1 MTLRNTIYLAGT
13 ILSACLALPASAGA
27 QALPTAST
35 PLASIASSVPMLN
48 GNYSYAFTA
57 SELLEFG
64 NIGGSSGT
72 SNFEVLS
79 GDLQYVSPRM
89 KYPTSLMYSA
99 GLFLNGYAGHN
110 TTYYQTL
117 TASQGAIVGRWRFNV
132 ADSVSYLPQSPSI
145 GLLGLPGLGD
155 LGIQPLPVTGSPGPG
170 SVNGVPPQGLL
181 TNYAN
186 QVDNFLTGTVS
197 RALNAKT
204 TLSGTG
210 GYGLFDFVDGGGVN
224 SHFYMGQVDL
234 SRRIDARD
242 NLGANANYS
251 VFTYG
256 ALGSFYVRS
265 ANLSFQRSWTRNLST
280 SFSAG
285 PELMSGFNTAPITS
299 QYFSQTGQGGVFV
312 PPALSAP
319 VPAQINVGMMAS
331 LNYQRRTSSATLF
344 YMRGI
349 NGGSG
354 IQIGA
359 FSDMI
364 DGTLQHSFS
373 RVLTGSA
380 YVSYVRTSGFL
391 GFPPSTTEV
400 GGLQLTR
407 RFGRDWSVYGS
418 YTGINQ
424 NVAAVLLIQ
433 NAYSGF
439 YNTLAAGITFSP
451 RPFHVNRF

>member
-13 ILSACLALPASAGA
+13 LVSACLALSASAGA
-27 QALPTAST
+27 QAVPTAST
-35 PLASIASSVPMLN
+35 PLASIASNVPMLN
-48 GNYSYAFTA
+48 GNYSYALTA
-57 SELLEFG
+57 SELLELG
-64 NIGGSSGT
+64 NTGGTGVQ
-72 SNFEVLS
+72 NFEVLS
-79 GDLQYVSPRM
+79 GDLQYISPNK

-110 TTYYQTL
+110 TTYYQSL
-117 TASQGAIVGRWRFNV
+117 TATQGAILGHWRFNV
-132 ADSVSYLPQSPSI
+132 ADSASYLPQSPSI

-155 LGIQPLPVTGSPGPG
+155 LGLQPLPVSGAPGTGGPI
-170 SVNGVPPQGLL
+170 NGVPPQGLL

-186 QVDNFLTGTVS
+186 QVDNFLTGTIS
-197 RALNAKT
+197 RSLNAKT

-210 GYGLFDFVDGGGVN
+210 GYGLFQFVDGGGVN
-224 SHFYMGQVDL
+224 SKLYMGEVDL
-234 SRRIDARD
+234 NRRLDARD
-242 NLGANANYS
+242 NLGANANYT

-265 ANLSFQRSWTRNLST
+265 ANLTFQRSWTRNLST
-280 SFSAG
+280 NISAG
-285 PELMSGFNTAPITS
+285 PELMSGFNTAPLTS
-299 QYFSQTGQGGVFV
+299 QYFGQPGQGVFV

-319 VPAQINVGMMAS
+319 VPAQINVGVTAGV
-331 LNYQRRTSSATLF
+331 NYQRRIDSASLF

-359 FSDMI
+359 FSDLVN
-364 DGTLQHSFS
+364 GTLQHSFS
-373 RVLTGSA
+373 RVVTGS
-380 YVSYVRTSGFL
+380 VFLSYMRTAGFL
-391 GFPPSTTEV
+391 GYPPSTTEV
-400 GGLQLTR
+400 GGVQLTR
-407 RFGRDWSVYGS
+407 QLGRDWSVYGS

-424 NVAAVLLIQ
+424 NVAAVLLLQ